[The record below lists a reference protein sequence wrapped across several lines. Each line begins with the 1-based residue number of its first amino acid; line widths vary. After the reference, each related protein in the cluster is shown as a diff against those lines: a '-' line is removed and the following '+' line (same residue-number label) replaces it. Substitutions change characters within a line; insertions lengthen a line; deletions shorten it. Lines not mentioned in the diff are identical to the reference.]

1 MIGQDQEL
9 ENKAALERLHAE
21 EKQLKQDYGFV
32 FGGPEGQR
40 VFNDLVL
47 RFCHL
52 FEPSVI
58 QGGDINDILIREGE
72 RNVGLYIIRMLGPEF
87 EHQLVQEVTK

>member
-1 MIGQDQEL
+1 MIGQDQEQ
-9 ENKAALERLHAE
+9 EKKAARERLHDE

-40 VFNDLVL
+40 VFSDLVL

-52 FEPSVI
+52 FEPSMTP
-58 QGGDINDILIREGE
+58 GGDINNTLVREGE
-72 RNVGLYIIRMLGPEF
+72 RNVGLYIVRMLNPEF